1 MEKGKHLL
9 YEAKVKNPEI
19 LKNKDA
25 TIEMFNRIIE
35 SLQMKAVSEVEVY
48 QFPGGGGLTAF
59 CVISESH
66 LSIHTWPENNYMAF
80 DIFSCRNF
88 DENVALE
95 ILKEYIQPEKEL
107 IDVMVRGTDRF
118 AEIIN

>member
-9 YEAKVKNPEI
+9 YEAEIKNTEI
-19 LKNKDA
+19 LKDKDA

-35 SLQMKAVSEVEVY
+35 ALQMKAVSEVEVY
-48 QFPGGGGLTAF
+48 QFPGAGGITAF

-66 LSIHTWPENNYMAF
+66 LSIHTWPETNYMAF
-80 DIFSCRNF
+80 DIFSCRDF
-88 DENVALE
+88 DENIALQ

-107 IDVMVRGTDRF
+107 IDVIIRGMDRF
-118 AEIIN
+118 AEATN